1 MAGNTKN
8 IGLMMAAMAAVKAS
22 LGMNAPTMNRIPDKR
37 IYHGYSNKGSKNYQ
51 ARSKYIPAGPRC
63 NVDHKPKHL
72 RTQNY

>member
-8 IGLMMAAMAAVKAS
+8 IGLMMAAMAAVKAT
-22 LGMNAPTMNRIPDKR
+22 LGMQEAPKMHIPDKR
-37 IYHGYSNKGSKNYQ
+37 IYYGYSNKGSKKQ
-51 ARSKYIPAGPRC
+51 EARSKYIPAGPRC